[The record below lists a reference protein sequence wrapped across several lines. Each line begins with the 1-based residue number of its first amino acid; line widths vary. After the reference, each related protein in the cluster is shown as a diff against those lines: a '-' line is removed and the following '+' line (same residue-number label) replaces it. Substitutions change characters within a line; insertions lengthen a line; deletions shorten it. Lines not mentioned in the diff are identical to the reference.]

1 VTKTSLLQRLPAFLT
16 PIGVPRLESA
26 FLALTFVAAVSLTA
40 NLVVRDGGPDDVAA
54 ASASSAGNA
63 AGVPLLVVVGDGS
76 ATDEAVGRPAAEVTG
91 GMLLA
96 VPRGGM
102 STVMHAALSQSRPD
116 RILIVGGPAVV
127 SDATV
132 AALARYTAGP
142 TTRLAGADRY
152 ETAALVARSSFRAP
166 VPRLQ
171 VMSGDAAGGPVAAA
185 GREGSDAPLLLIER
199 DRVPGVT
206 ASALRQLRPGSIEVL
221 GASSVISDDTLD
233 QLRAFSSG
241 DVRRQP

>member
-1 VTKTSLLQRLPAFLT
+1 VTRTSLLHRLPAFLT
-16 PIGVPRLESA
+16 PIGVRHRERA
-26 FLALTFVAAVSLTA
+26 FLPLIFVAAVCLTA
-40 NLVVRDGGPDDVAA
+40 NLVVRDGGSDDVAA

-63 AGVPLLVVVGDGS
+63 AEVPLLVVVGDGS
-76 ATDEAVGRPAAEVTG
+76 ATDAAVGRSAAEVTG

-96 VPRGGM
+96 VPSGGI
-102 STVMHAALSQSRPD
+102 STVMRAALSQSRPD
-116 RILIVGGPAVV
+116 QILIVGGPAVV

-152 ETAALVARSSFRAP
+152 ETAARVATWSFTAP

-171 VMSGDAAGGPVAAA
+171 VMSGDVAGGPGAAA
-185 GREGSDAPLLLIER
+185 GRAGSDTPLLLIER

-241 DVRRQP
+241 DVTRQP